1 MTRSPDGF
9 LIVARAS
16 RGGSYN
22 LPQSGGGGGL
32 KQEKFILSRFWK
44 PEVKNRGVGSRAV
57 WGSRGRKHL
66 APHSQHPVAPGNPGC
81 VWAMAAPSLQILPL
95 PTRPASHPLSL
106 FFFINFSS
114 SLAPMGNKRTIHG
127 GHGESET
134 SEDLAPGTR
143 GPFIPVL

>member
-1 MTRSPDGF
+1 M
-9 LIVARAS
+9 
-16 RGGSYN
+16 
-22 LPQSGGGGGL
+22 
-32 KQEKFILSRFWK
+32 
-44 PEVKNRGVGSRAV
+44 
-57 WGSRGRKHL
+57 
-66 APHSQHPVAPGNPGC
+66 PHSQHPVAPGNPGC
-81 VWAMAAPSLQILPL
+81 VLAMAAPSLQILPL

-106 FFFINFSS
+106 FFINFSS